1 MNRLPRQVHRTKAV
15 LKAAVHRTRIDQAGE
30 PQLPNIAKP
39 LKPGMPHQIIYQ
51 IIGQTDEPVDRV
63 IDDFSPVCQTVPVL
77 CPQIY
82 SIVSKTGQEKLHLQ
96 HSSLFFR
103 LMID

>member
-1 MNRLPRQVHRTKAV
+1 MNRLPSQVHRTKAV

-30 PQLPNIAKP
+30 PQLPYIAKP

-63 IDDFSPVCQTVPVL
+63 VDNFYAVCKKVTVL
-77 CPQIY
+77 FPQIY
-82 SIVSKTGQEKLHLQ
+82 SIVSKTGQEKLHIQ
-96 HSSLFFR
+96 HSS
-103 LMID
+103 